1 MIYEIL
7 MWCFLFFALLGIVF
21 NWSKTFK
28 VSYYETLLER
38 YENEAGLKLPDNYQK
53 VKEDFWYWV
62 K

>member
-1 MIYEIL
+1 VV
-7 MWCFLFFALLGIVF
+7 FFALLGMVF

-38 YENEAGLKLPDNYQK
+38 YESEAGIKLPNNYQK
-53 VKEDFWYWV
+53 VKEDFWLWV